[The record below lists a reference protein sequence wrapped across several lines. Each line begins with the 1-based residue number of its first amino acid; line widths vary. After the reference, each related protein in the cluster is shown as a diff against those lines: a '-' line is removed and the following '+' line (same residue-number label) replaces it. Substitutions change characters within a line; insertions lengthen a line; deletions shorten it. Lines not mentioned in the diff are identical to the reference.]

1 MALMIHAGK
10 CFVCEWTCFPQS
22 LWHSQTEACFM
33 IDELLASF
41 LNIISHYER
50 NRVIQEDFSESISRH
65 FNNVLKESCHFHV
78 NSYNHH
84 LWSLLQILCLV
95 NRFYPYFK
103 VYLYKTILDLLW
115 CVMLCQLLLFIQ
127 DSIGVI
133 DGMHV
138 PAHQPAKDQS
148 RFRNKKGVLSQN
160 ILAVCTFDLQFTFIY
175 PGGEGSVADS
185 RLSRAVLD
193 DPDQNFP
200 SIPEGSLTHTTC
212 SSLCTSTVL
221 MRLCIICTHFS

>member
-1 MALMIHAGK
+1 
-10 CFVCEWTCFPQS
+10 
-22 LWHSQTEACFM
+22 M

-103 VYLYKTILDLLW
+103 VYLYKTILDLL
-115 CVMLCQLLLFIQ
+115 
-127 DSIGVI
+127 
-133 DGMHV
+133 
-138 PAHQPAKDQS
+138 
-148 RFRNKKGVLSQN
+148 
-160 ILAVCTFDLQFTFIY
+160 
-175 PGGEGSVADS
+175 
-185 RLSRAVLD
+185 
-193 DPDQNFP
+193 
-200 SIPEGSLTHTTC
+200 
-212 SSLCTSTVL
+212 
-221 MRLCIICTHFS
+221 

>member
-1 MALMIHAGK
+1 MINGCFASLMILNDREH
-10 CFVCEWTCFPQS
+10 CDFP
-22 LWHSQTEACFM
+22 LFG
-33 IDELLASF
+33 
-41 LNIISHYER
+41 YER

-84 LWSLLQILCLV
+84 LWSLLQILCL
-95 NRFYPYFK
+95 
-103 VYLYKTILDLLW
+103 
-115 CVMLCQLLLFIQ
+115 

-200 SIPEGSLTHTTC
+200 SIPEGKYRHRILKSGRFYC
-212 SSLCTSTVL
+212 SISRSSLSP
-221 MRLCIICTHFS
+221 S